1 LRPETAWLDGTP
13 QKLVT
18 QLPREGRCV
27 AATVRRNDEAPS
39 PIRSRV
45 DAAEKSASGK
55 RPDDPKLAR
64 SRLAPPADAASI
76 DATRYIA
83 WRRSNNRSV
92 ISCTSYASDLQL

>member
-1 LRPETAWLDGTP
+1 M
-13 QKLVT
+13 
-18 QLPREGRCV
+18 

-39 PIRSRV
+39 QSSLLV

-64 SRLAPPADAASI
+64 SRLARRQTPQSI
-76 DATRYIA
+76 DATCYIA

-92 ISCTSYASDLQL
+92 ISCTSYESDLQL

>member
-1 LRPETAWLDGTP
+1 M
-13 QKLVT
+13 
-18 QLPREGRCV
+18 

-39 PIRSRV
+39 QIRSRV

-64 SRLAPPADAASI
+64 SRLARLQTPQSI
-76 DATRYIA
+76 DATCYIA

-92 ISCTSYASDLQL
+92 ISCTSYESDLQL